1 VMYVDRLLIQK
12 NYIKEETLERL
23 KVDEEVLG
31 EFFRDVLNP
40 AKVDK
45 RVQPLAEIR
54 ELASA
59 ESVDAFTLA
68 YTNLLQNH
76 PDCPPEV
83 VEKLVALREGIPR
96 KDAKEVVAECQEVY
110 AASLQNGDLPKPGLV
125 FSRLTCLPKTRLSK
139 KAL

>member
-1 VMYVDRLLIQK
+1 
-12 NYIKEETLERL
+12 
-23 KVDEEVLG
+23 
-31 EFFRDVLNP
+31 
-40 AKVDK
+40 VDK

-96 KDAKEVVAECQEVY
+96 KDAKEVCNLANSSDPSMVDGPEANIRY
-110 AASLQNGDLPKPGLV
+110 Y
-125 FSRLTCLPKTRLSK
+125 
-139 KAL
+139 